1 MRWLDGITDSMDMSL
16 SELWELVMDR
26 EAWRAAIHGVAK
38 SRTRLSDWSDLYHF
52 LKSWSRK
59 KRTFLES
66 KEIQFSVIGQNRAKE
81 TCWLKARIPGD
92 KKTITISFTSSKEE
106 VLVTPAPHL
115 ASFSSCHKTFCPEI
129 DYIPSVCTSYLCKQ
143 PSAHQCYVGDPLKT
157 LVS

>member
-1 MRWLDGITDSMDMSL
+1 MYLCLPIFCFNGNGNKGSKGAVVIWSFKYHWSL
-16 SELWELVMDR
+16 FEMLHESSSILPV
-26 EAWRAAIHGVAK
+26 
-38 SRTRLSDWSDLYHF
+38 LYHF

-66 KEIQFSVIGQNRAKE
+66 KEIQFSVMRQNRAKE

-129 DYIPSVCTSYLCKQ
+129 DYSPSVCTSYLCKQ